1 MTTPFWGKV
10 VGAAA
15 GLASGRPWLALLG
28 LILGHQFDRGFA
40 ERAAAGAAR
49 DQDESRVQLPDYFLK
64 ALFQTMGH
72 LAKAD
77 GRVTEAEIRAAR
89 ALMHRLNLGPGQIRQ
104 AIDWFDAGKAR
115 TFPVLATVRA
125 LNREIARKPRLRT
138 VFVRL
143 LTEVSLSKPGIAVSE
158 RSLLWAVSK
167 ELGVGRVELAQLEAM
182 LRAQRAFRKSPEGEV
197 DAARVSNAYA
207 TLGVDR
213 SSTNDDIKK
222 AYRRLMNQHH
232 PDKLAASNPGEAEIA
247 QAEKRTRDIRMAYE
261 TLKTRRLIR

>member
-15 GLASGRPWLALLG
+15 GLASGRPLLALLG

-40 ERAAAGAAR
+40 ERGPANAAGV
-49 DQDESRVQLPDYFLK
+49 DDDSRVQLPDYFLK

-77 GRVTEAEIRAAR
+77 GRVTEAEIRATR
-89 ALMHRLNLGPGQIRQ
+89 ALMHRLNLGPAQIRE

-115 TFPVLATVRA
+115 TFPMLATVRA
-125 LNREIARKPRLRT
+125 LNREIARKPRMRS

-143 LTEVSLSKPGIAVSE
+143 LTEVSLAKTSISVSE

-167 ELGVGRVELAQLEAM
+167 ELGIGRVELAQLEAM
-182 LRAQRAFRKSPEGEV
+182 LRAQRAFRKSPEGEL
-197 DAARVSNAYA
+197 DAARVSHAYA

-213 SSTNDDIKK
+213 TSTNADIKK

-232 PDKLAASNPGEAEIA
+232 PDKLAGSNPGAEEIA
-247 QAEKRTRDIRMAYE
+247 QAEKRTRDIRSAYE

>member
-15 GLASGRPWLALLG
+15 GLATGRPWIALIG
-28 LILGHQFDRGFA
+28 LVLGHQFDRGFA
-40 ERAAAGAAR
+40 ERANANIEGAGEDA
-49 DQDESRVQLPDYFLK
+49 RVQLPDYFLK

-89 ALMHRLNLGPGQIRQ
+89 SLMHRLNLGPGQIRQ
-104 AIDWFDAGKAR
+104 SIDWFDAGKAR

-125 LNREIARKPRLRT
+125 LNREIAKQPRLRT

-143 LTEVSLSKPGIAVSE
+143 LTEVSLSKTTISVSE

-197 DAARVSNAYA
+197 DAARVSSAYA

-213 SSTNDDIKK
+213 ASTNDDIKK

-232 PDKLAASNPGEAEIA
+232 PDKLAASNPGADEIA
-247 QAEKRTRDIRMAYE
+247 KAEKRTRDIRSAYE